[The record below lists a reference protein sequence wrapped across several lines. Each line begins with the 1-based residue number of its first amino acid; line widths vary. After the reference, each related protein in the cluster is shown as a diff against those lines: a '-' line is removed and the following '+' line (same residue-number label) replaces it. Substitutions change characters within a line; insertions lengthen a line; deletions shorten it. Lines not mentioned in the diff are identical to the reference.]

1 MGPLSTIMAAPNGPP
16 DLPPRTKRAP
26 RVITVPKIQLQ
37 GKALLALPAAL
48 LLVIGAWTSFYQI
61 DAEEVGV
68 VLRFGRYSDTTE
80 PGLRFKLP
88 YGIDRVRKVAVR
100 RQMKQEFGFSTS
112 GATYRYQ
119 AASPDEQQSESQMV
133 TGDLNA
139 ATVEWVVQFRIDNPR
154 EYLFSVRDPDR
165 TLRHASESVMREAV
179 GDRTVDEVLTVGRQE
194 IEAEA
199 LLKLQQ
205 LTNRYAMGLTID
217 QVQLKNVDPPRPVQ
231 ASFNEVNQA
240 QQEREKS
247 INQAYGL
254 YNQQVPK
261 ARGEA
266 ERKISDAR
274 GYASQRINEAEG
286 DAARFNSL
294 YAEYVKAP
302 AVTNRRLY
310 LETMSKVLPK
320 LGRKII
326 LDEEAKGILPLLNL
340 DNLQPPARTQ

>member
-1 MGPLSTIMAAPNGPP
+1 MAPLSTIMAAPNGPP

-26 RVITVPKIQLQ
+26 RVITVPKIQLP

-199 LLKLQQ
+199 L
-205 LTNRYAMGLTID
+205 
-217 QVQLKNVDPPRPVQ
+217 
-231 ASFNEVNQA
+231 
-240 QQEREKS
+240 
-247 INQAYGL
+247 
-254 YNQQVPK
+254 
-261 ARGEA
+261 
-266 ERKISDAR
+266 
-274 GYASQRINEAEG
+274 
-286 DAARFNSL
+286 
-294 YAEYVKAP
+294 
-302 AVTNRRLY
+302 
-310 LETMSKVLPK
+310 
-320 LGRKII
+320 
-326 LDEEAKGILPLLNL
+326 
-340 DNLQPPARTQ
+340 